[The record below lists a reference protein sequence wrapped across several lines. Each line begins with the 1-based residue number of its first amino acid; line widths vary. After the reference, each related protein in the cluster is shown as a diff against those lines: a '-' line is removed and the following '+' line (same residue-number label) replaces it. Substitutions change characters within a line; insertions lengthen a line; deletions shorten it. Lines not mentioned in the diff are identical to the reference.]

1 MNGMK
6 IFNKIP
12 EELFYPLAAYKK
24 KDVYMDALF
33 ILYDL
38 FKVQLKISRKEFI
51 SKLVSKLEDELMNTD
66 FEDEQETIEQTPSAK
81 AHILL
86 SKLEKYGWIKF
97 ETGSDF
103 ESYVII
109 PTYSIKLLE
118 TFIAIA
124 NDHNDS
130 GFANVY
136 NTYAT
141 LRQADSDERSNDY
154 IRMQAVYSAYKNT
167 ENLIKMLKTVYHN
180 INLFCQQQIEL
191 EKANDIL
198 SAHYQDFTNSIVE
211 RYIKP
216 LKIKDSVPK
225 YKNLII
231 DILNSWLA
239 NDTFLESM
247 AKCAF
252 EDKKFDTLAECRRDL
267 IEKTY
272 FVIDIYESIE
282 RDFLDELD
290 DKVRKYTKTT
300 TQKLEYL
307 TVGSNNLRGN
317 LVYLLKRFSE
327 LEDGD
332 ELNDEINKALSVYSQ
347 GYVAA
352 ESLFSRKKAKKRDLT
367 EMLQVKVSEVDFG
380 AIQEENRRIFDAKY
394 NKEKVFKYTERLF
407 DGKDRFEYAKL
418 QIQSDE
424 DYIMSIMAF
433 IRASDRDSF
442 YGVEIN
448 GDNCQLGQYAVPNI
462 TLVRKEKK

>member
-1 MNGMK
+1 MK

-12 EELFYPLAAYKK
+12 GELFYPLAAHKNK
-24 KDVYMDALF
+24 GVYMDALF

-66 FEDEQETIEQTPSAK
+66 FEDEQEMLEQTPSAK

-118 TFIAIA
+118 TFIEIA
-124 NDHNDS
+124 NDKNDS

-141 LRQADSDERSNDY
+141 LKQADSDERSNDY
-154 IRMQAVYSAYKNT
+154 VRMQAVYSAFKNT

-225 YKNLII
+225 YKNSII

-239 NDTFLESM
+239 
-247 AKCAF
+247 
-252 EDKKFDTLAECRRDL
+252 
-267 IEKTY
+267 
-272 FVIDIYESIE
+272 
-282 RDFLDELD
+282 
-290 DKVRKYTKTT
+290 
-300 TQKLEYL
+300 
-307 TVGSNNLRGN
+307 
-317 LVYLLKRFSE
+317 
-327 LEDGD
+327 
-332 ELNDEINKALSVYSQ
+332 
-347 GYVAA
+347 
-352 ESLFSRKKAKKRDLT
+352 
-367 EMLQVKVSEVDFG
+367 
-380 AIQEENRRIFDAKY
+380 
-394 NKEKVFKYTERLF
+394 
-407 DGKDRFEYAKL
+407 
-418 QIQSDE
+418 
-424 DYIMSIMAF
+424 
-433 IRASDRDSF
+433 
-442 YGVEIN
+442 
-448 GDNCQLGQYAVPNI
+448 
-462 TLVRKEKK
+462 

>member
-1 MNGMK
+1 MK

-12 EELFYPLAAYKK
+12 EDLFYPLAAYKK

-38 FKVQLKISRKEFI
+38 FKGQLKISRKEFI
-51 SKLVSKLEDELMNTD
+51 SKLVSKLEDELMETD
-66 FEDEQETIEQTPSAK
+66 FEDEQETSEQTPSAK

-86 SKLEKYGWIKF
+86 GKLEKYGWIKF

-109 PTYSIKLLE
+109 PAYSIKLLE
-118 TFIAIA
+118 TFIEIA
-124 NDHNDS
+124 SDNNDS

-141 LRQADSDERSNDY
+141 LKQADSDEKSNDY

-167 ENLIKMLKTVYHN
+167 ESLIKMLKTVYHN

-211 RYIKP
+211 RYIRP

-225 YKNLII
+225 YKNSII
-231 DILNSWLA
+231 DILRSWLLDDIFLA
-239 NDTFLESM
+239 NM

-252 EDKKFDTLAECRRDL
+252 EDKKFETLAECRRDL

-282 RDFLDELD
+282 RDFLEELD

-317 LVYLLKRFSE
+317 LVYLLRKFAE

-332 ELNDEINKALSVYSQ
+332 GLNDEINKALSVYSQ
-347 GYVAA
+347 EYVSS
-352 ESLFSRKKAKKRDLT
+352 ESLFSRKRAKKRDLT
-367 EMLQVKVSEVDFG
+367 EMLQVKTYNIG
-380 AIQEENRRIFDAKY
+380 AETIQAENKRIFDAKY
-394 NKEKVFKYTERLF
+394 NKERVFKYTERLF
-407 DGKDRFEYAKL
+407 AGKDRFEYATL
-418 QIQSDE
+418 QIQNDE

-442 YGVEIN
+442 YRVELN
-448 GDNCQLGQYAVPNI
+448 GDNCQLGEYTVPNI